1 MPSTYVFS
9 EVESPPRSTL
19 YASRVLINMKSTKEA
34 LKFVNILPQLRP
46 VPSFRRSNTLPL
58 AGDEA
63 DSTSAAAGQQTHA
76 ELAMPVGQRD
86 GAGGAF
92 LEKFYIRSRWLF

>member
-9 EVESPPRSTL
+9 EVESPPRSTI

-46 VPSFRRSNTLPL
+46 VPSFRRSNIDYRT
-58 AGDEA
+58 DR
-63 DSTSAAAGQQTHA
+63 QTDPHHA
-76 ELAMPVGQRD
+76 HTYSYTG
-86 GAGGAF
+86 
-92 LEKFYIRSRWLF
+92 